1 MKDAKEIS
9 VDRACTV
16 MSVSRQVW
24 YYRRCKDDTAVESKL
39 RELAD
44 ALPTRGFGV
53 YFGRI
58 RGEGLV
64 WNHKRVKRVY
74 NKLGL
79 NLRRKRKRRLPAREK
94 QPLSVPD
101 QTNAVWSM
109 DFMHDSL
116 ESGRAFRTLNVIDD
130 HNRECLAIDV
140 DTSMPGERVV
150 RTLEAIIGWRGKPT
164 QIRSDNGPEFISDAV
179 KKFCSANGIEQR
191 FIQPGRPMQNG
202 FIERFNR
209 TYREDVLDAYIFES
223 LGQVRTITDNWQRDY
238 NNHHPHKSLNK
249 QSPIQFLNQPSTFKP
264 V

>member
-1 MKDAKEIS
+1 
-9 VDRACTV
+9 

-24 YYRRCKDDTAVESKL
+24 YYRSCKDDALVESKL

-58 RGEGLV
+58 RAEGLL

-79 NLRRKRKRRLPAREK
+79 NIRRKTKRRLPARDK
-94 QPLSVPD
+94 QPLGVPE

-116 ESGRAFRTLNVIDD
+116 DSGRAFRTLNVIDD
-130 HNRECLAIDV
+130 CNREALAIEV
-140 DTSMPGERVV
+140 DTSLPGERVV
-150 RTLEAIIGWRGKPT
+150 RTLETIISWRGKPT

-179 KKFCSANGIEQR
+179 KKFCSANGIEHR

-223 LGQVRTITDNWQRDY
+223 LEQVRTITEQWQKDY
-238 NNHHPHKSLNK
+238 NQHHPHQSLNN
-249 QSPIQFLNQPSTFKP
+249 QSPIQFLTSLSTFNP